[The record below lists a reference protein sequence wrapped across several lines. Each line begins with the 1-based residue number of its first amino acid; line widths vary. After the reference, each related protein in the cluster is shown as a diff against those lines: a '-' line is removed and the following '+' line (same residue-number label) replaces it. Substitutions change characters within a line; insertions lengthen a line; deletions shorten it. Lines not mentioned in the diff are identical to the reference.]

1 MAIEQYRARAVRF
14 GIERDRLTRQ
24 WNTIGNV
31 RLAAFVAAVA
41 LVIWGLS
48 QGIAALWVGGLFVLG
63 AFVALVAYH
72 NIVGRQR
79 RRFEELHRVNTEAM
93 ARADRLWEA
102 IPLRHK
108 IAPEPGD
115 PYAGDLDIFGHA
127 SLFHLVETVGTHMG
141 EAALAR
147 WLRYPAAPDTI
158 RSRQEAVAELAPML
172 DVRDELLVRGRLMGD
187 EKPDPAPFL
196 EWAEAEPLLPRKPWV
211 RVWAYV
217 SIASFWALVIAHAT
231 GLTPYPF
238 WFLVGAANIL
248 FTLSVG
254 REISHTIE
262 HVSAG
267 EQGFKHYAAMFELL
281 SDTPFTSAEMRRLQG
296 NLSAGGVRAHEALRR
311 LHRIVSFAIPESSIL
326 YLFIEAA
333 TMWEIHHLVVLE
345 GWQRRLGRHAR
356 VWLDTL
362 GEAEAL
368 SALAA
373 LSHANPGWAFPT
385 IDEAAESLRASGLGH
400 PLISPSVR
408 VDNDVEVGPPGTFLL
423 VTGSNMSGKSTL
435 LRAIGVNIVLAQ
447 AGGPVCAS
455 ALTMPPVRLWTVMR
469 VEDSLERGVS
479 YFMAELQRLKLVVDA
494 ARQAPP
500 DGGVDRR
507 LFYLLDEILHG
518 TNTRERQIAARR
530 VIMYLVGTGALG
542 AVSTHDLTLT
552 EDPQVAGAA
561 RMVHFVETVRD
572 GSGSSGPA
580 MTFDY
585 KLRPGLATST
595 NALKLMEIVFG
606 PGEL

>member
-1 MAIEQYRARAVRF
+1 
-14 GIERDRLTRQ
+14 
-24 WNTIGNV
+24 
-31 RLAAFVAAVA
+31 
-41 LVIWGLS
+41 
-48 QGIAALWVGGLFVLG
+48 
-63 AFVALVAYH
+63 
-72 NIVGRQR
+72 
-79 RRFEELHRVNTEAM
+79 
-93 ARADRLWEA
+93 
-102 IPLRHK
+102 
-108 IAPEPGD
+108 
-115 PYAGDLDIFGHA
+115 
-127 SLFHLVETVGTHMG
+127 
-141 EAALAR
+141 
-147 WLRYPAAPDTI
+147 
-158 RSRQEAVAELAPML
+158 ML

-196 EWAEAEPLLPRKPWV
+196 AWAEAEPLLPRRPWV

-217 SIASFWALVIAHAT
+217 SVALFWLLVAAHAT
-231 GLTPYPF
+231 GLVPYPL
-238 WFLVGAANIL
+238 WFPVGAANIL

-267 EQGFKHYAAMFELL
+267 EQGFKHYAAAFELL
-281 SDTPFTSAEMRRLQG
+281 SGTPFQSAEMRRLQG
-296 NLSAGGVRAHEALRR
+296 NLSAGGVMAHDALRR
-311 LHRIVSFAIPESSIL
+311 LHRIVTFAIPESSIL

-333 TMWEIHHLVVLE
+333 TMWEVHHLVVLE
-345 GWQRRLGRHAR
+345 GWQRRFGSHAR
-356 VWLDTL
+356 LWLDTL
-362 GEAEAL
+362 GEDEAL

-373 LSHANPGWAFPT
+373 LSHGNPGWAFPSVG
-385 IDEAAESLRASGLGH
+385 EVAESFRATSLGH
-400 PLISPSVR
+400 PLIAPAVR
-408 VDNDVEVGPPGTFLL
+408 VDNDVEVGPPGKFLL

-447 AGGPVCAS
+447 AGGPVCAA

-530 VIMYLVGTGALG
+530 VIMYLVSTGALG
-542 AVSTHDLTLT
+542 AVSTHDLTLA
-552 EDPQVAGAA
+552 EDPQVAAAA
-561 RMVHFVETVRD
+561 RMVHFVETVREGD
-572 GSGSSGPA
+572 GAHAPA

-606 PGEL
+606 PGEV

>member
-1 MAIEQYRARAVRF
+1 MAIEEYRARAERF
-14 GIERDRLTRQ
+14 GQERDRLTRQ
-24 WNTIGNV
+24 WNLVGNV
-31 RLAAFVAAVA
+31 RLVAFVAA
-41 LVIWGLS
+41 
-48 QGIAALWVGGLFVLG
+48 AALLVWGIVQGATALWLGGLAVLG
-63 AFVALVAYH
+63 AFVALVVYH

-79 RRFEELHRVNTEAM
+79 RRFEELYRINTEAI
-93 ARADRLWEA
+93 ARAERRWDD
-102 IPLRHK
+102 IPLRHT

-115 PYAGDLDIFGHA
+115 PYTGDLDIFGRA
-127 SLFHLVETVGTHMG
+127 SLFHLIETVGTYMG
-141 EAALAR
+141 EATLAR
-147 WLRYPAAPDTI
+147 WLRYPASPATI
-158 RSRQEAVAELAPML
+158 RARQEAVAELAPML

-196 EWAEAEPLLPRKPWV
+196 AWAEAGPLLPRKPWV

-217 SIASFWALVIAHAT
+217 SVALFWLLVAAHAT
-231 GLTPYPF
+231 GLVPYPL

-267 EQGFKHYAAMFELL
+267 EQGFKHYAAAFELL
-281 SDTPFTSAEMRRLQG
+281 SGTPFQSAEMRRLQG
-296 NLSAGGVRAHEALRR
+296 NLSAGGARARDALRR
-311 LHRIVSFAIPESSIL
+311 LHRIVTFAIPESSIL

-333 TMWEIHHLVVLE
+333 TMWEVHHLVVLE
-345 GWQRRLGRHAR
+345 GWQRRFGSHAR
-356 VWLDTL
+356 LWLDTL

-368 SALAA
+368 SALAT
-373 LSHANPGWAFPT
+373 LSHGNAGWAFPSVEEDAQSFT
-385 IDEAAESLRASGLGH
+385 ASNLGH
-400 PLISPSVR
+400 PLIAPTVR

-447 AGGPVCAS
+447 AGGPVCAA

-530 VIMYLVGTGALG
+530 VIMYLVSTGALG
-542 AVSTHDLTLT
+542 AVSTHDLTLA
-552 EDPQVAGAA
+552 EDPQVAAAA
-561 RMVHFVETVRD
+561 RMVHFVETVREGD
-572 GSGSSGPA
+572 GTHAPT

-585 KLRPGLATST
+585 RLRPGLATST

-606 PGEL
+606 PGEV

>member
-1 MAIEQYRARAVRF
+1 MAIEQYRARAERF
-14 GIERDRLTRQ
+14 GQERDRLTQR
-24 WNTIGNV
+24 WNLIGNV
-31 RLAAFVAAVA
+31 RLAAFLAGVA
-41 LVIWGLS
+41 LIIWGLV
-48 QGIAALWVGGLFVLG
+48 QGVTALWAGGIVVL
-63 AFVALVAYH
+63 AVFVALVVYH

-79 RRFEELHRVNTEAM
+79 RRFEELHRVNIEAI
-93 ARADRLWEA
+93 ARAERLWEA

-108 IAPEPGD
+108 ITPEPGD

-127 SLFHLVETVGTHMG
+127 SLMHLIETVGTHMG
-141 EAALAR
+141 ESTLAR
-147 WLRYPAAPDTI
+147 WLRYPASPDTV
-158 RSRQEAVAELAPML
+158 RARQAAVAELAPAL

-196 EWAEAEPLLPRKPWV
+196 AWAEAEPLLPRKPWI
-211 RVWAYV
+211 RAWAYA
-217 SIASFWALVIAHAT
+217 SIVLFWALVAAHAT
-231 GLTPYPF
+231 GLVPYPF

-248 FTLSVG
+248 FTLSAG
-254 REISHTIE
+254 REVSHTVE

-267 EQGFKHYAAMFELL
+267 EQGFKHYAASFELL
-281 SDTPFTSAEMRRLQG
+281 CDTPFASAEMKRLQG

-333 TMWEIHHLVVLE
+333 TMWEVHHLVVLE
-345 GWQRRLGRHAR
+345 GWQRRWGRNAR
-356 VWLDTL
+356 LWLDTL

-368 SALAA
+368 SALGG
-373 LSHANPGWAFPT
+373 LSHANPGWALPG
-385 IDEAAESLRASGLGH
+385 IEEGAESLRASSLGH
-400 PLISPSVR
+400 PLIAPAVR

-435 LRAIGVNIVLAQ
+435 LRAIGVNVVLAQ

-455 ALTMPPVRLWTVMR
+455 ALAMPPVRLWTVMR

-530 VIMYLVGTGALG
+530 VIMYLVSSGALG
-542 AVSTHDLTLT
+542 AVSTHDLTLS
-552 EDPQVAGAA
+552 EDPQVAAAA

-572 GSGSSGPA
+572 GSGGPA

-585 KLRPGLATST
+585 ELRPGLATST